1 MLYALTIFLHSWLR
15 WIVLAAGVVLL
26 VRTAEGTARKRAW
39 RPLDQR
45 AGAAFLSALDLQ
57 VLVGLLLYFVV
68 SPLTPKSFA
77 DLRAF
82 MPVAPLR
89 FFAVEHGTGML
100 IAMVAAHVGWVRGK
114 RAPTDG
120 ARHRRVLVG
129 VAVALLAILASIP
142 WPWLS
147 YGRDLVRGL

>member
-1 MLYALTIFLHSWLR
+1 VIAACVLWLHSWLR
-15 WIVLAAGVVLL
+15 WVVLATGVTLLARSAGGLL
-26 VRTAEGTARKRAW
+26 RGRAW
-39 RPLDQR
+39 DAWDRR
-45 AGAAFLSALDLQ
+45 AGIAFLSALDTQ
-57 VLVGLLLYFVV
+57 VLLGLALYFVL

-89 FFAVEHGTGML
+89 FFAVEHPTAML
-100 IAMVAAHVGWVRGK
+100 VGLVAAHVGWARAK
-114 RAPTDG
+114 RASTDR

-129 VAVALLAILASIP
+129 LAVAMLVIAAGIP

-147 YGRDLVRGL
+147 YGRALVRAL

>member
-1 MLYALTIFLHSWLR
+1 MVYALTLFLHSWLR
-15 WIVLAAGVVLL
+15 WAVLLTGVLLL
-26 VRTAEGTARKRAW
+26 VRTARGRGW

-45 AGAAFLSALDLQ
+45 AGVAFLAALDLQ
-57 VLVGLLLYFVV
+57 VLLGLLLYFVV

-89 FFAVEHGTGML
+89 FFAVEHFAGML
-100 IAMVAAHVGWVRGK
+100 VALVAAHVGWARGK
-114 RAPTDG
+114 RAPSD
-120 ARHRRVLVG
+120 AVRHRRVLVG

-142 WPWLS
+142 WPWLP
-147 YGRDLVRGL
+147 YGRTLVRSF